1 MKTFVLMTRMAHQ
14 DADIMEV
21 ATKLKGRA
29 QHESEWMQ
37 VIRERC
43 PLVRWLAHYAI
54 LGQWDFMDIYE
65 APDEETAAVVSL
77 LSRSNG
83 AHHVES
89 WTAIPNSRL
98 VEIADALEKGCPDGK
113 PRD

>member
-14 DADIMEV
+14 KADIMEV

-29 QHESEWMQ
+29 QRESEWLK
-37 VIRERC
+37 VIKERC
-43 PLVRWLAHYAI
+43 PEVHWVAHYAI

-77 LSRSNG
+77 LSRASG
-83 AHHVES
+83 AHYVES

-98 VEIADALEKGCPDGK
+98 MEIAEALEKGCP
-113 PRD
+113 PESR